1 MLQRSVVL
9 GCICVL
15 VAACGG
21 DDQGGDTAAG
31 SGGSSGSAATS
42 GKGGSGT
49 SAGKGGTTA
58 SAGKGGAGAAAA
70 SGTGA
75 KGGAGASAG
84 KGGAGASGN
93 GAQAGTAGSAPVDM
107 SASVLE
113 RNKHASRDGHF
124 VQPAL
129 TKDAATKM
137 ARDTGFM
144 ANFSG
149 SMWASPLYLEHGPS
163 DKGVFFAVTTGN
175 DVFAIDEETGA
186 KVWTKNIGTPAMKN
200 GVSCGSI
207 HPLGIL
213 GTPVIDADARTIFVA
228 GAVGDAN
235 TIQRHEVHAL
245 NVDTGDERDNW
256 PFNVNTVM
264 GSQQFMAPPQ
274 NQRSALSLV
283 KGVVYVAY
291 GGHVGDCGDYRGWV
305 VGIDSKDPSKAGG
318 WATLGIGEGIWA
330 SGGMASDGESIFAV
344 TGNSTRGASM
354 RAASDSEQIVR
365 ITGLGTFDRSDKNLF
380 FPMSWKSM
388 DSSDADFWASS
399 PLYLHIP
406 GASPENYVLAIAKDG
421 HFYLVDSA
429 NFGGMSNGTS
439 VPRVDFS
446 VSSGSM
452 SIRTTPAAYTTSS
465 GVHVVFSTVSGA
477 KCPGGNRDA
486 AIMSVRIP
494 AGSPPK
500 PEVVWCAAL
509 GGGETAPIATTTD
522 GQNEAVVW
530 YMNQGVL
537 TAVDGETGAALWNSG
552 SDRCTGIQ
560 KWSSPIAVKGR
571 ILAGGDGHLC
581 SWSVH

>member
-9 GCICVL
+9 WCVCML
-15 VAACGG
+15 VAACG
-21 DDQGGDTAAG
+21 DDDDSAAAG
-31 SGGSSGSAATS
+31 AGGHSGGAAES
-42 GKGGSGT
+42 GKGGAGT
-49 SAGKGGTTA
+49 GT
-58 SAGKGGAGAAAA
+58 AGKGGAGAAAG
-70 SGTGA
+70 SGTSG
-75 KGGAGASAG
+75 KGGAGAGAGAAG
-84 KGGAGASGN
+84 KGGAGAGASGT
-93 GAQAGTAGSAPVDM
+93 GGQAGQGTAGSPAIDTD
-107 SASVLE
+107 ASVLE

-124 VQPAL
+124 VQPTL
-129 TKDAATKM
+129 TKDAARKM

-163 DKGVFFAVTTGN
+163 DKGVFFAVTTSN
-175 DVFAIDEETGA
+175 DVFAIDEQSGA

-213 GTPVIDADARTIFVA
+213 GTPVIDGDARTLFVA

-245 NVDTGDERDNW
+245 NVDTGDERANW
-256 PFNVNTVM
+256 PLNVNTIM
-264 GSQQFMAPPQ
+264 ADQLQFSAPPQ

-283 KGVVYVAY
+283 NGVVYVAY

-305 VGIDSKDPSKAGG
+305 VGIDAKDPSKTGA

-330 SGGMASDGESIFAV
+330 SGGMASDGDSLFVV

-354 RAASDSEQIVR
+354 RASSDSEQVVR
-365 ITGLGTFDRSDKNLF
+365 LTGLASFDRSDKNLY
-380 FPMSWKSM
+380 FPASWKTM
-388 DSSDADFWASS
+388 DSADADFGASS
-399 PLYLHIP
+399 PLYLSIP
-406 GASPENYVLAIAKDG
+406 GATPENYVLAIAKDG
-421 HFYLVDSA
+421 HLYMLDST
-429 NFGGMSNGTS
+429 NLGGMGGH
-439 VPRVDFS
+439 RVDFS

-465 GVHVVFSTVSGA
+465 GVHVVFSTVTGA
-477 KCPGGNRDA
+477 KCPGSGNQGA
-486 AIMSVRIP
+486 AIMAVRIP

-500 PEVVWCAAL
+500 PEIAWCAAL

-537 TAVDGETGAALWNSG
+537 TAVDGETGAAIWNSG
-552 SDRCTGIQ
+552 SDKCSSIP

-571 ILAGGDGHLC
+571 IVAGGDGHLC